1 MTGTPHKYHPA
12 LFFLIAYA
20 ATWACWFAA
29 AYFSN
34 HGGSGEL
41 LGLLMV
47 AGLCGPLVAALIMFW
62 RAKSPELWRDYQDR
76 LFSLRRIDIR
86 TLPII
91 LFLVPAVICVAI
103 GISLLFGK
111 SPDQF
116 TIRLGAVFLTVQGLV
131 GLFLA
136 PAFEEAGWRGYG
148 MDSLRSRYT
157 LFIATLWFA
166 LLWAIWHIP
175 LFFLAGFY
183 HNSLL
188 SSGLYTANFFIAVL
202 AMAFIVNGLFYR
214 NNRSIVACFLFHLS
228 ANVAMSYIPAEQFT
242 KCIVT
247 VLLLAVAAVIVVA
260 DRDRFFHEPWAG
272 PV

>member
-1 MTGTPHKYHPA
+1 MTGTLHRYNPA

-20 ATWACWFAA
+20 VTWACWFAA
-29 AYFSN
+29 AYFSTR
-34 HGGSGEL
+34 GGSPEL
-41 LGLLMV
+41 LGLLV
-47 AGLCGPLVAALIMFW
+47 FLGLCGPLVAALIMF
-62 RAKSPELWRDYQDR
+62 RLAGPELWRDFADR
-76 LFSLRRIDIR
+76 LVSLKRIDPR
-86 TLPII
+86 FLPLI
-91 LFLVPAVICVAI
+91 LFLVPVVIGIAI
-103 GISLLFGK
+103 GISLLFGA

-116 TIRLGAVFLTVQGLV
+116 AIRLGPAFAAVPALI

-157 LFIATLWFA
+157 LIAASLAFA
-166 LLWAIWHIP
+166 LLWAFWHVP
-175 LFFLAGFY
+175 LFFIAGFY

-188 SSGLYTANFFIAVL
+188 EDGLYTVNFFASVL
-202 AMAFIVNGLFYR
+202 AMAFIISWIFYR

-228 ANVAMSYIPAEQFT
+228 ANIAMSYIPAEPFT

-247 VLLLAVAAVIVVA
+247 VLLLIVAAGIVIA
-260 DRDRFFHEPWAG
+260 DRDRFFHEQWAG